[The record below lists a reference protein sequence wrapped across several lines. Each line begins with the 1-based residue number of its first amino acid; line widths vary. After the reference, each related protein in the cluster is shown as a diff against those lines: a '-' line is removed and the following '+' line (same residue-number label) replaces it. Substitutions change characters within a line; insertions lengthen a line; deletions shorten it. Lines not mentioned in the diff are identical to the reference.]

1 MMGISLLSVPWA
13 FSQSGLLMG
22 LVIAFGM
29 AIIAA
34 YTAIIILKTH
44 SLESKIISIP
54 EFPQLCGVLMGQTCQ
69 NICSLFSLIALTGA
83 AVVYWVLMSN
93 FLYNTVTIIF
103 DTFTG
108 TSHTPGKY
116 TKIGVYCPNSPDLAK
131 QILVSSKPL
140 VNFDNWWNLQTAPLF
155 LLVIFPLLNFKSI
168 SFFTKFN
175 SFGTITVLFL
185 IAVVIYYAS
194 LWGININ
201 FDDVRTTAYVHMFK
215 GTFWS
220 MSGTLALGLFIHD
233 AIITIVSNNSHPEHN
248 CRDTYIAFGL
258 VTGTYMLIGVL
269 FYITFPLSKSCIQD
283 NFLNNFRLDDSLTVI
298 CRALILFQMITV
310 FPLVMF
316 VLRKQAF
323 LFMIGKE
330 QDNLLPIITL
340 NIVVLT
346 TCILVASFYPSIG
359 TILRFSG
366 SISGFVILFLLPC
379 LAHLQFQRKDKK
391 LTKMSIVGHGVI
403 MLCGFANLAAQFS
416 FF

>member
-1 MMGISLLSVPWA
+1 
-13 FSQSGLLMG
+13 
-22 LVIAFGM
+22 
-29 AIIAA
+29 
-34 YTAIIILKTH
+34 
-44 SLESKIISIP
+44 
-54 EFPQLCGVLMGQTCQ
+54 
-69 NICSLFSLIALTGA
+69 
-83 AVVYWVLMSN
+83 
-93 FLYNTVTIIF
+93 
-103 DTFTG
+103 
-108 TSHTPGKY
+108 
-116 TKIGVYCPNSPDLAK
+116 
-131 QILVSSKPL
+131 
-140 VNFDNWWNLQTAPLF
+140 
-155 LLVIFPLLNFKSI
+155 
-168 SFFTKFN
+168 
-175 SFGTITVLFL
+175 
-185 IAVVIYYAS
+185 
-194 LWGININ
+194 
-201 FDDVRTTAYVHMFK
+201 
-215 GTFWS
+215 

-233 AIITIVSNNSHPEHN
+233 AIITIVSNNRHPEHN

-323 LFMIGKE
+323 LFMIGQE
-330 QDNLLPIITL
+330 QENLLPIITL

-346 TCILVASFYPSIG
+346 TCILVASFYPFIG